1 MKIYLVLFAFI
12 FFGAQSKA
20 QGNLQFNQV
29 KLVSAIETVPAG
41 KVWKV
46 TNFLPTPNGNYQVLT
61 QPGLAEYLINING
74 VAMNLGRRAYYNN
87 NYNHQLAE
95 VRHTG
100 DIWLAAGTTLSAFQ
114 NIAHLS
120 VIEFNI
126 IP

>member
-1 MKIYLVLFAFI
+1 MKTLSFLFFTFLLFNNIY
-12 FFGAQSKA
+12 S

-46 TNFLPTPNGNYQVLT
+46 TNYLPTPNGNYQFA
-61 QPGLAEYLINING
+61 QIGLAEYLINING
-74 VAMNLGRRAYYNN
+74 VAMNLGRRAYYNSS
-87 NYNHQLAE
+87 YGLMDE
-95 VRHTG
+95 VRHSG
-100 DIWLAAGTTLSAFQ
+100 DIWLAAGTTLSVVQ

-126 IP
+126 VP

>member
-1 MKIYLVLFAFI
+1 MKTITTFLFVLLFSTL
-12 FFGAQSKA
+12 GSS

-100 DIWLAAGTTLSAFQ
+100 DIWLAAGTTLAVYQ

-126 IP
+126 VP

>member
-1 MKIYLVLFAFI
+1 MKIYLVFFAFI
-12 FFGAQSKA
+12 FFGAHSKA

-46 TNFLPTPNGNYQVLT
+46 TNYLPTPNGNYQFA
-61 QPGLAEYLINING
+61 QIGLAEYLINING
-74 VAMNLGRRAYYNN
+74 VAVNLGRRAYYNTS
-87 NYNHQLAE
+87 YGLMDE

>member
-1 MKIYLVLFAFI
+1 MKIYLVFFAFI
-12 FFGAQSKA
+12 FFGAHSKA

-46 TNFLPTPNGNYQVLT
+46 TNYLPTPNGNYQFA
-61 QPGLAEYLINING
+61 QIGLAEYLINING
-74 VAMNLGRRAYYNN
+74 VAVNLGRRAYYNTS
-87 NYNHQLAE
+87 YGLMDE

-120 VIEFNI
+120 VIKFNI

>member
-1 MKIYLVLFAFI
+1 MKTLSFLFFTFLLFNNIY
-12 FFGAQSKA
+12 S

-46 TNFLPTPNGNYQVLT
+46 TNFLPTPNGNYQAIS

-74 VAMNLGRRAYYNN
+74 VAMNLGRRAFFNT
-87 NYNHQLAE
+87 NYSHQMAE
-95 VRHTG
+95 VRHSG
-100 DIWLAAGTTLSAFQ
+100 DIWLAAGTTLSVVQ

>member
-1 MKIYLVLFAFI
+1 MKIQLVFFAFI
-12 FFGAQSKA
+12 FFVSQSKA

-46 TNFLPTPNGNYQVLT
+46 TNFLPTPNGNYQTLS

-74 VAMNLGRRAYYNN
+74 VAMNLGRRAFLNSN
-87 NYNHQLAE
+87 QNYHFDE

-100 DIWLAAGTTLSAFQ
+100 DIWLAAGATLSVFQ

-126 IP
+126 VP

>member
-1 MKIYLVLFAFI
+1 MKTITTFLFVLLFSTL
-12 FFGAQSKA
+12 GSS

-100 DIWLAAGTTLSAFQ
+100 DIWLAAGTTLAVFQ

-126 IP
+126 VP

>member
-1 MKIYLVLFAFI
+1 MKTLSFLFFTFLFLNKIY
-12 FFGAQSKA
+12 S

-46 TNFLPTPNGNYQVLT
+46 TNYLPTPNGNYQFA
-61 QPGLAEYLINING
+61 QIGLAEYLINING
-74 VAMNLGRRAYYNN
+74 VAVNLGRRAYYNTS
-87 NYNHQLAE
+87 YGLMDE

-100 DIWLAAGTTLSAFQ
+100 DIWLDAGTTLAVFQ

>member
-1 MKIYLVLFAFI
+1 MKTLSFLFFTFLLLNKIY
-12 FFGAQSKA
+12 S

-87 NYNHQLAE
+87 NYGIMAE

-100 DIWLAAGTTLSAFQ
+100 DIWLAAGTTLAAFQ

>member
-1 MKIYLVLFAFI
+1 MKTITTFLIVLLFSTLGF
-12 FFGAQSKA
+12 S

-46 TNFLPTPNGNYQVLT
+46 TNFLPTPNGNYQVFA
-61 QPGLAEYLINING
+61 QPALAEYLINING
-74 VAMNLGRRAYYNN
+74 VAMNLGRRAFFNN
-87 NYNHQLAE
+87 NYNHQMAE

-126 IP
+126 VP

>member
-1 MKIYLVLFAFI
+1 MKTLSFLFFTFLLLNKIY
-12 FFGAQSKA
+12 S

-29 KLVSAIETVPAG
+29 KLISAIETVPAG

-87 NYNHQLAE
+87 NYNHQMAE

-100 DIWLAAGTTLSAFQ
+100 DIWLAAGTTLAVFQ

-126 IP
+126 VP

>member
-1 MKIYLVLFAFI
+1 MKIYLVFFAFI
-12 FFGAQSKA
+12 FFGAHSKA

-46 TNFLPTPNGNYQVLT
+46 TNYLPTPNGNYQFA
-61 QPGLAEYLINING
+61 QIGLAEYLINING
-74 VAMNLGRRAYYNN
+74 VAVNLGRRAYYNTS
-87 NYNHQLAE
+87 YGLMDE

-126 IP
+126 VP

>member
-1 MKIYLVLFAFI
+1 MKTLTFI
-12 FFGAQSKA
+12 FFTFLLLNTIYS

-29 KLVSAIETVPAG
+29 KLVSTIETVPAG

-46 TNFLPTPNGNYQVLT
+46 TNFLPTPNGNYQAIS

-74 VAMNLGRRAYYNN
+74 VAMNLGRRAFYNN
-87 NYNHQLAE
+87 NYNHQMAE

-100 DIWLAAGTTLSAFQ
+100 DIWLAAGTTLSVFQ

-126 IP
+126 VP

>member
-1 MKIYLVLFAFI
+1 MKTLTFI
-12 FFGAQSKA
+12 FFTFLLLNKIYS

-46 TNFLPTPNGNYQVLT
+46 TNYLPTPNGNYQFA
-61 QPGLAEYLINING
+61 QIGLAEYLINING
-74 VAMNLGRRAYYNN
+74 VAMNLGRRAYYNSS
-87 NYNHQLAE
+87 YGLMDE
-95 VRHTG
+95 VRHSG
-100 DIWLAAGTTLSAFQ
+100 DIWLAAGTTLSVVQ

-126 IP
+126 VP

>member
-1 MKIYLVLFAFI
+1 MKTFLFVLVLFFL
-12 FFGAQSKA
+12 GSYNA

-46 TNFLPTPNGNYQVLT
+46 TNFLPTPNGNYQAIS

-74 VAMNLGRRAYYNN
+74 VAMNLGRRAFFNS
-87 NYNHQLAE
+87 NYSHQMAE

-100 DIWLAAGTTLSAFQ
+100 DIWLAAGTTLSVVQ

>member
-1 MKIYLVLFAFI
+1 MKTITTFLFVLLFSTL
-12 FFGAQSKA
+12 GSS

-46 TNFLPTPNGNYQVLT
+46 TNYLPTPNGNYQVLN

-100 DIWLAAGTTLSAFQ
+100 DIWLAAGTTLAVFQ

-126 IP
+126 VP

>member
-1 MKIYLVLFAFI
+1 MKTITTFLFVLLFSTL
-12 FFGAQSKA
+12 GSS

-46 TNFLPTPNGNYQVLT
+46 TNFLPTPNGNYQTLS

-74 VAMNLGRRAYYNN
+74 VAMNLGRRAFLNSN
-87 NYNHQLAE
+87 QNYHFDE

-126 IP
+126 VP

>member
-1 MKIYLVLFAFI
+1 MKIYLVFFAFI
-12 FFGAQSKA
+12 FFGAHSKA

-46 TNFLPTPNGNYQVLT
+46 TNYLPTPNGNYQFA
-61 QPGLAEYLINING
+61 QIGLAEYLINING
-74 VAMNLGRRAYYNN
+74 VAVNLGRRAYYNTS
-87 NYNHQLAE
+87 YGLMDE

-100 DIWLAAGTTLSAFQ
+100 DIWLAAGTTLSVFQ

-126 IP
+126 VP

>member
-1 MKIYLVLFAFI
+1 MKIYLVFFAFI
-12 FFGAQSKA
+12 FFGAHSKA

-46 TNFLPTPNGNYQVLT
+46 TNYLPTPNGNYQFA
-61 QPGLAEYLINING
+61 QIGLAEYLINING
-74 VAMNLGRRAYYNN
+74 VAVNLGRRAYYNTS
-87 NYNHQLAE
+87 YGLMDE

-100 DIWLAAGTTLSAFQ
+100 DIWLAAGTTLSTFQ

-120 VIEFNI
+120 VIDFNI

>member
-1 MKIYLVLFAFI
+1 MLTINNIFAFI
-12 FFGAQSKA
+12 FFGAHSKA

-46 TNFLPTPNGNYQVLT
+46 TNYLPTPNGNYQFA
-61 QPGLAEYLINING
+61 QIGLAEYLINING
-74 VAMNLGRRAYYNN
+74 VAVNLGRRAYYNTS
-87 NYNHQLAE
+87 YGLMDE

>member
-1 MKIYLVLFAFI
+1 MKTLSFLFFTFLLLNKIY
-12 FFGAQSKA
+12 S

-100 DIWLAAGTTLSAFQ
+100 DIWLAAGTTLAVYQ

-126 IP
+126 VP

>member
-1 MKIYLVLFAFI
+1 MKTLSFLFFTFLLLNKIY
-12 FFGAQSKA
+12 S

-46 TNFLPTPNGNYQVLT
+46 TNFLPTPNGNYQAII

-74 VAMNLGRRAYYNN
+74 IAVNLGRRAFFNT
-87 NYNHQLAE
+87 NYSHQMAE

>member
-1 MKIYLVLFAFI
+1 MKTLSFLFFTFLLLNKIY
-12 FFGAQSKA
+12 S

-61 QPGLAEYLINING
+61 KPGLAEYLINING
-74 VAMNLGRRAYYNN
+74 VAMNLGRRAFLNSN
-87 NYNHQLAE
+87 QNYHFDE

-126 IP
+126 VP

>member
-1 MKIYLVLFAFI
+1 MKTLSFLLFTFLLLNKIY
-12 FFGAQSKA
+12 S

-46 TNFLPTPNGNYQVLT
+46 TNFLPTPNGNYQVFG
-61 QPGLAEYLINING
+61 QPALAEYLINING

-87 NYNHQLAE
+87 NYNHQMAE

-100 DIWLAAGTTLSAFQ
+100 DIWLAAGMTLSVFQ
-114 NIAHLS
+114 NISHLS

>member
-1 MKIYLVLFAFI
+1 MKTLSFLFFTFLLLNKIY
-12 FFGAQSKA
+12 S

-29 KLVSAIETVPAG
+29 KLISVIETVPAG

-46 TNFLPTPNGNYQVLT
+46 TNFLPTPNGNYQAIS
-61 QPGLAEYLINING
+61 QPGVAEYLINING

-100 DIWLAAGTTLSAFQ
+100 DIWLAAGTTLAVFQ

>member
-1 MKIYLVLFAFI
+1 
-12 FFGAQSKA
+12 
-20 QGNLQFNQV
+20 
-29 KLVSAIETVPAG
+29 
-41 KVWKV
+41 
-46 TNFLPTPNGNYQVLT
+46 
-61 QPGLAEYLINING
+61 
-74 VAMNLGRRAYYNN
+74 MNLGRRAFLNN
-87 NYNHQLAE
+87 NYSFQMAE

>member
-1 MKIYLVLFAFI
+1 MKTLSFLFFTFLLFNNIY
-12 FFGAQSKA
+12 S

-46 TNFLPTPNGNYQVLT
+46 TNFLPTPNGNYQFA
-61 QPGLAEYLINING
+61 QIGLAEYLINING
-74 VAMNLGRRAYYNN
+74 VAMNLGRRAYYNSS
-87 NYNHQLAE
+87 YGLMDE
-95 VRHTG
+95 VRHSG
-100 DIWLAAGTTLSAFQ
+100 DIWLAAGTTLSVVQ

-126 IP
+126 VP

>member
-1 MKIYLVLFAFI
+1 MKTLTFI
-12 FFGAQSKA
+12 FFTFLLLNKIYS

-46 TNFLPTPNGNYQVLT
+46 TNYLPTPNGNYQFA
-61 QPGLAEYLINING
+61 QIGLAEYLINING
-74 VAMNLGRRAYYNN
+74 VAMNLGRRAYYNSS
-87 NYNHQLAE
+87 YGLMDE
-95 VRHTG
+95 VRHSG
-100 DIWLAAGTTLSAFQ
+100 DIWLAAGTTLSVVQ

>member
-1 MKIYLVLFAFI
+1 MRNLLFFI
-12 FFGAQSKA
+12 FLLSSLSFTA

-46 TNFLPTPNGNYQVLT
+46 TNFLPTPNGNYQSIG

-74 VAMNLGRRAYYNN
+74 VAVNLGRRAYFNN
-87 NYNHQLAE
+87 NYNHLMAE

-100 DIWLAAGTTLSAFQ
+100 DIWLAAGMTLSIFQ

-126 IP
+126 VP

>member
-1 MKIYLVLFAFI
+1 MKTLSFLFFTFLLLNKIY
-12 FFGAQSKA
+12 S

-46 TNFLPTPNGNYQVLT
+46 TNFLPTPNGTYQVIS

-87 NYNHQLAE
+87 NYGIMAE

-100 DIWLAAGTTLSAFQ
+100 DIWLAAGTTLAAFQ

>member
-1 MKIYLVLFAFI
+1 MKTITPFFFVLLFSTLGF
-12 FFGAQSKA
+12 S

-46 TNFLPTPNGNYQVLT
+46 TNFLPTPNGNYQSIS

-74 VAMNLGRRAYYNN
+74 VAVNLGRRAFLNN
-87 NYNHQLAE
+87 NYSFQMAE
-95 VRHTG
+95 VRHSG
-100 DIWLAAGTTLSAFQ
+100 DIWLAAGTTLSVFQ

-126 IP
+126 VP

>member
-1 MKIYLVLFAFI
+1 MKTLSFLFFTFLLLNKIY
-12 FFGAQSKA
+12 S
-20 QGNLQFNQV
+20 QGNLKFNQV
-29 KLVSAIETVPAG
+29 KLISAIETVPEG

-46 TNFLPTPNGNYQVLT
+46 TNFLPTPNGNYQTLS

-100 DIWLAAGTTLSAFQ
+100 DIWLAAGATLSVFQ

>member
-1 MKIYLVLFAFI
+1 MKTLSFLFFTFLLLNKIY
-12 FFGAQSKA
+12 S

-29 KLVSAIETVPAG
+29 KLISAIETVPAG

-87 NYNHQLAE
+87 NYNHQMSE

-100 DIWLAAGTTLSAFQ
+100 DIWLAAGTTLAVFQ

-126 IP
+126 VP

>member
-1 MKIYLVLFAFI
+1 MKTLSFLLFTFLLLNKVY
-12 FFGAQSKA
+12 S

-46 TNFLPTPNGNYQVLT
+46 TNFLPTPNGNYQAIS

-74 VAMNLGRRAYYNN
+74 VAVNLGRRAFLNN
-87 NYNHQLAE
+87 NYSFQMAE

-100 DIWLAAGTTLSAFQ
+100 DIWLAAGTTLSVFQ

-126 IP
+126 VP

>member
-1 MKIYLVLFAFI
+1 MKTLSFLLFTFLLLNKVY
-12 FFGAQSKA
+12 S

-46 TNFLPTPNGNYQVLT
+46 TNYLPTPNGNYQVFA
-61 QPGLAEYLINING
+61 QPALAEYLINING
-74 VAMNLGRRAYYNN
+74 VAMNLGRRAYYNSS
-87 NYNHQLAE
+87 YGLMDE

-100 DIWLAAGTTLSAFQ
+100 DIWLAAGTTLSVFQ

>member
-1 MKIYLVLFAFI
+1 MKTITTFLFVLLFSTL
-12 FFGAQSKA
+12 GSS

-74 VAMNLGRRAYYNN
+74 VAVNLGRRAYYNN

-100 DIWLAAGTTLSAFQ
+100 DIWLAAGTTLAVYQ

-126 IP
+126 VP